1 MSGNEGEPFLRFVE
15 YLRRIA
21 PRQPGMHGGQALG
34 HAAQLEANKREKALR
49 KEYVCVF
56 FNVPTCLYICLF
68 LYFFITILSDEDF
81 CWARLQDQ
89 VHQLA
94 VMKLEEIT

>member
-1 MSGNEGEPFLRFVE
+1 MSGNEGGTLSEGNFGFVE

-49 KEYVCVF
+49 KECVCVCF
-56 FNVPTCLYICLF
+56 LNVPTCLICVF
-68 LYFFITILSDEDF
+68 IFFSSPSYQMKIFVGPDF
-81 CWARLQDQ
+81 KTRCISSQS
-89 VHQLA
+89 
-94 VMKLEEIT
+94 